1 MKLLRPRGHVL
12 EVFKALHLL
21 DVISSFED
29 ETQALASFRP
39 LGHFAKP

>member
-1 MKLLRPRGHVL
+1 VLNVLRLLNLIP
-12 EVFKALHLL
+12 
-21 DVISSFED
+21 SFED